1 MRGRPCPQ
9 HVGVPRGS
17 RASQHGGQLGPGF
30 RRPWETPVR
39 GTPPSFQSRSAF
51 NALSCQRQLD
61 NYASYN
67 RSPQYFRGP
76 PGPRRRRH
84 RVIGSIPCA
93 VLPIQPRDMGP
104 GPRRAGTA
112 RGALPSGPFRE
123 TGGTMVLVPLSVR
136 ALLPRGGG
144 QGAPWRRPRL
154 SEWGERSESQ
164 PAPLPSQ
171 SPRLP
176 RNQGL
181 QRKHKWNLTRVKFA
195 EPQGFAGSG
204 PG

>member
-144 QGAPWRRPRL
+144 RGLPGGDPGSANGGREA
-154 SEWGERSESQ
+154 S
-164 PAPLPSQ
+164 PSQ
-171 SPRLP
+171 RRSPP
-176 RNQGL
+176 RARAFPEIRACRENTNGI
-181 QRKHKWNLTRVKFA
+181 
-195 EPQGFAGSG
+195 
-204 PG
+204 